1 MTDALRERVNAAVGS
16 LYQVE
21 AEIGRGGMAVVYR
34 ATDTRLRR
42 RVALKVLPPEL
53 AFREEVRRRFL
64 REAQMAAQLGHPNIV
79 PIYAVDEASGL
90 VYFAMGLVE
99 GAPLAKLLFDEP
111 RPPIAMVR
119 RVLREVADALHF
131 AHGHGVVHRDIKP
144 DNILVETATGKA
156 VVTDFGIARAAQ
168 GEVRLTA
175 TGIAVGTPAYM
186 SPEQA
191 MGEREVDGRADIY
204 SLGIVGYQMLA
215 GELPFSAA
223 NTPSMLMKHLSEPPR
238 PLLDLRPDLPA
249 NLAAA
254 IERALCKAPADRW
267 PDAAAFRDALAESAP
282 VTLTGTA
289 AAARAAAQV
298 AQAAQSSPAAY
309 APRQRVEEAIGAP
322 PPAPSAAPP
331 LPAAPALPPVP
342 SSRRAPADPLNAFG
356 VFRAGRTGAAQD
368 SEIHR
373 WREQQHAWREQLRAA
388 REGLRGDALVA
399 ANQQLQQALY
409 PEPLSEDERVRRVRR
424 KLVNYTALTGV
435 LFVVNAATG
444 GVPWFLVPAFF
455 MGVGMFRSVAGLWA
469 DDIPLRKLFKR
480 IPRGAAGQSARAP
493 FAGPGVGV
501 RALPAPGSD
510 PLLANVPREV
520 LVGRHGRAITD
531 AIEARRTI
539 TEVLEKLPKSEKQL
553 LPDIGP
559 TVTGLVERII
569 SLVGGLHQLDEDAS
583 PEAIA
588 RLDQRLADARALP
601 DGAPDKERRVTLLDR
616 QRQTLAD
623 LAGRRESVAAQLD
636 NASLVLDTMKYDLL
650 KLRSSGLQSQMSD
663 ATFQTQDARAV
674 VAEIERAL
682 EVAEEVQK
690 IR

>member
-16 LYQVE
+16 LYEVE

-64 REAQMAAQLGHPNIV
+64 REAQMAAQLSHPNIV

-144 DNILVETATGKA
+144 DNILVETSTGKA

-267 PDAAAFRDALAESAP
+267 PDAASFRDALAESAP

-309 APRQRVEEAIGAP
+309 APRPRAEDAPGAP
-322 PPAPSAAPP
+322 PPSAPP
-331 LPAAPALPPVP
+331 PALPPVP
-342 SSRRAPADPLNAFG
+342 TSRRAPADPLNAFG
-356 VFRAGRTGAAQD
+356 VFRAGRTGAEQD

-388 REGLRGDALVA
+388 REGLRGDALA
-399 ANQQLQQALY
+399 AASQQLQQALY
-409 PEPLSEDERVRRVRR
+409 PAPPGEDDRVRRVRR
-424 KLVNYTALTGV
+424 KIVNYTALTAV
-435 LFVVNAATG
+435 LFVVNANMG
-444 GVPWFLVPAFF
+444 GAPWFLVPAFF
-455 MGVGMFRSVAGLWA
+455 MGVGMFRSVAGLWN
-469 DDIPLRKLFKR
+469 DGIPLRKLFKR
-480 IPRGAAGQSARAP
+480 LPRGAAGQSAPTA

-501 RALPAPGSD
+501 RALPPPGSD

-539 TEVLEKLPKSEKQL
+539 TDVLEKLPKSEKQL

-569 SLVGGLHQLDEDAS
+569 SLAGGLHQLDEDAS

-601 DGAPDKERRVTLLDR
+601 DGAPDKERRVALLDR

-623 LAGRRESVAAQLD
+623 LAGRRETVAAQLD

>member
-34 ATDTRLRR
+34 AMDTRLRR

-64 REAQMAAQLGHPNIV
+64 REAQMAAQLSHPNIV

-99 GAPLAKLLFDEP
+99 GAPLAKLLFEEP

-144 DNILVETATGKA
+144 DNILIETATGKA

-254 IERALCKAPADRW
+254 IERALSKSPADRW
-267 PDAAAFRDALAESAP
+267 PDAASFRDALSESAP

-298 AQAAQSSPAAY
+298 AQAGQSMPAAVSVPRPPADALA
-309 APRQRVEEAIGAP
+309 APVPTLPAVLP
-322 PPAPSAAPP
+322 PPPG
-331 LPAAPALPPVP
+331 
-342 SSRRAPADPLNAFG
+342 SRRAPPDPLNAFG
-356 VFRAGRTGAAQD
+356 VFRGGRTGAEQD

-388 REGLRGDALVA
+388 REGLRGDALAA
-399 ANQQLQQALY
+399 ANQQLQQALA
-409 PEPLSEDERVRRVRR
+409 PAGPLSEDERVRRVRR
-424 KLVNYTALTGV
+424 KVVNYTAVTGV
-435 LFVVNAATG
+435 LFGINLMTQG
-444 GVPWFLVPAFF
+444 GPWFLVPAFF
-455 MGVGMFRSVAGLWA
+455 MGVGILRSVASLWA
-469 DDIPLRKLFKR
+469 DGIPLRKLFKR
-480 IPRGAAGQSARAP
+480 GPHGTEGQSARAS

-501 RALPAPGSD
+501 RALPTPGSD
-510 PLLANVPREV
+510 PLLANVPRDV

-539 TEVLEKLPKSEKQL
+539 TDVLEKLPKSEKQL

-569 SLVGGLHQLDEDAS
+569 SLAGGLHQLDQDAS

-601 DGAPDKERRVTLLDR
+601 EGAPDKERRVSLLDR

-623 LAGRRESVAAQLD
+623 LAGRRETVAAQLD
-636 NASLVLDTMKYDLL
+636 NASLVLDTMKFDLL

>member
-64 REAQMAAQLGHPNIV
+64 REAQMAAQLSHPNIV

-144 DNILVETATGKA
+144 DNILIETATGKA

-254 IERALCKAPADRW
+254 IERALCKSPADRW
-267 PDAAAFRDALAESAP
+267 PDAASFRDALAESAP

-298 AQAAQSSPAAY
+298 AQAGQSMPAAVSARRPGAD
-309 APRQRVEEAIGAP
+309 APLPAP
-322 PPAPSAAPP
+322 MPVLPPAPG
-331 LPAAPALPPVP
+331 
-342 SSRRAPADPLNAFG
+342 SRRAPADPLNAFG
-356 VFRAGRTGAAQD
+356 VFRGGRTGAEQD

-388 REGLRGDALVA
+388 REGLRGDALA
-399 ANQQLQQALY
+399 SANQQLQQALY
-409 PEPLSEDERVRRVRR
+409 PAPLSEDQRVRRVRR
-424 KLVNYTALTGV
+424 KLVNYTALSGV

-444 GVPWFLVPAFF
+444 GAPWFLVPAFI
-455 MGVGMFRSVAGLWA
+455 MGVGMLRSVAGLWS
-469 DDIPLRKLFKR
+469 DGIPLRKLFMR
-480 IPRGAAGQSARAP
+480 GPRGADGQSARAS

-510 PLLANVPREV
+510 PLLANVPRDV

-539 TEVLEKLPKSEKQL
+539 TDVLEKLPKTEKQL

-569 SLVGGLHQLDEDAS
+569 SLAGGLHQLDEDAS

-601 DGAPDKERRVTLLDR
+601 EGAPDKERRVSLLDR

-623 LAGRRESVAAQLD
+623 LAGRRETVAAQLD
-636 NASLVLDTMKYDLL
+636 NAALVLDTMKFDLL

>member
-64 REAQMAAQLGHPNIV
+64 REAQMAAQLSHPNIV

-144 DNILVETATGKA
+144 DNILIETATGKA

-254 IERALCKAPADRW
+254 IERALCKSPADRW
-267 PDAAAFRDALAESAP
+267 PDAASFRDALSESAP

-289 AAARAAAQV
+289 AAARAAAEA
-298 AQAAQSSPAAY
+298 AQAGQSMPAAVSARRPGAD
-309 APRQRVEEAIGAP
+309 APLPAP
-322 PPAPSAAPP
+322 MPVLPPAPG
-331 LPAAPALPPVP
+331 
-342 SSRRAPADPLNAFG
+342 SRRAPADPLNAFG
-356 VFRAGRTGAAQD
+356 VFRGGRTGAEQD

-388 REGLRGDALVA
+388 REGLRGDALA
-399 ANQQLQQALY
+399 SANQQLQQALY
-409 PEPLSEDERVRRVRR
+409 PAPLSEDQRVRRVRR
-424 KLVNYTALTGV
+424 KLVNYTALSGV

-444 GVPWFLVPAFF
+444 GAPWFLVPAFI
-455 MGVGMFRSVAGLWA
+455 MGVGMLRSVAGLWS
-469 DDIPLRKLFKR
+469 DGIPLRKLFMR
-480 IPRGAAGQSARAP
+480 GPRGADGQSARAS

-510 PLLANVPREV
+510 PLLANVPRDV

-539 TEVLEKLPKSEKQL
+539 TDVLEKLPKTEKQL

-569 SLVGGLHQLDEDAS
+569 SLAGGLHQLDEDAS

-601 DGAPDKERRVTLLDR
+601 EGAPDKERRVSLLDR

-623 LAGRRESVAAQLD
+623 LAGRRETVAAQLD
-636 NASLVLDTMKYDLL
+636 NAALVLDTMKFDLL

>member
-64 REAQMAAQLGHPNIV
+64 REAQMAAQLNHPNIV

-144 DNILVETATGKA
+144 DNILIETKTGKA

-254 IERALCKAPADRW
+254 IERALSKAPADRW
-267 PDAAAFRDALAESAP
+267 PDAASFRDALAESAP

-289 AAARAAAQV
+289 APVPVPPPVQPPV
-298 AQAAQSSPAAY
+298 Q
-309 APRQRVEEAIGAP
+309 
-322 PPAPSAAPP
+322 PPAPP
-331 LPAAPALPPVP
+331 
-342 SSRRAPADPLNAFG
+342 SRRAPADPQNAFG
-356 VFRAGRTGAAQD
+356 VFRAGRTGAEQD

-373 WREQQHAWREQLRAA
+373 WREEQHAWREQLRAA
-388 REGLRGDALVA
+388 RAGLRSDALAA
-399 ANQQLQQALY
+399 ANQQLQQALA
-409 PEPLSEDERVRRVRR
+409 PTGPLSEDDRVRKVRR
-424 KLVNYTALTGV
+424 KAVNYAAFTGV
-435 LFVVNAATG
+435 LFGINIMTQG
-444 GVPWFLVPAFF
+444 GPWFLIPAFF
-455 MGVGMFRSVAGLWA
+455 MGVGMLRSVAGLWA
-469 DDIPLRKLFKR
+469 DGIPLRKLFR
-480 IPRGAAGQSARAP
+480 RGPHGAEGQAARASV
-493 FAGPGVGV
+493 AGPGVGV
-501 RALPAPGSD
+501 RALPPPGSD

-539 TEVLEKLPKSEKQL
+539 TDLLEKLPASEKQL

-569 SLVGGLHQLDEDAS
+569 SLVGGLHQLDQDAS

-588 RLDQRLADARALP
+588 RLDQRLADARALA
-601 DGAPDKERRVTLLDR
+601 DGAPDKERRVTLLER

-623 LAGRRESVAAQLD
+623 LAGRRDTVAAQLD
-636 NASLVLDTMKYDLL
+636 HASLVLDTMKYDLL

>member
-64 REAQMAAQLGHPNIV
+64 REAQMAAQLSHPNIV

-144 DNILVETATGKA
+144 DNILIETATGKA

-254 IERALCKAPADRW
+254 IERALCKSPADRW
-267 PDAAAFRDALAESAP
+267 PDAASFRDALSESAP

-298 AQAAQSSPAAY
+298 AQAGQSMPAAVSAPRSPADALA
-309 APRQRVEEAIGAP
+309 APV
-322 PPAPSAAPP
+322 PALPAVLPP
-331 LPAAPALPPVP
+331 LPG
-342 SSRRAPADPLNAFG
+342 SRRAPADPLNAFG
-356 VFRAGRTGAAQD
+356 VFRGGRTGAEQD

-388 REGLRGDALVA
+388 REGLRGDALA
-399 ANQQLQQALY
+399 SANHQLQQALY
-409 PEPLSEDERVRRVRR
+409 PTPLSEEQRVRRVRR

-444 GVPWFLVPAFF
+444 GAPWFLVPAFF
-455 MGVGMFRSVAGLWA
+455 LGVGMLRSVAGLWS
-469 DDIPLRKLFKR
+469 DGIPLRKLFMR
-480 IPRGAAGQSARAP
+480 GPRGADGQSARAA

-510 PLLANVPREV
+510 PLLANVPRDV

-539 TEVLEKLPKSEKQL
+539 TDVLEKLPKTEKQL

-569 SLVGGLHQLDEDAS
+569 SLAGGLHQLDQDAS

-601 DGAPDKERRVTLLDR
+601 EGAPDKERRVSLLDR

-623 LAGRRESVAAQLD
+623 LAGRRETVAAQLD
-636 NASLVLDTMKYDLL
+636 NAALVLDTMKFDLL

>member
-16 LYQVE
+16 LYHVE

-64 REAQMAAQLGHPNIV
+64 REAQMAAQLSHPNIV

-144 DNILVETATGKA
+144 DNILIETATGKA

-267 PDAAAFRDALAESAP
+267 PDAASFRDALSESAP

-289 AAARAAAQV
+289 AAARVAAQV
-298 AQAAQSSPAAY
+298 AQAAQSN
-309 APRQRVEEAIGAP
+309 
-322 PPAPSAAPP
+322 
-331 LPAAPALPPVP
+331 PAAPAPRAREGAFGAPQPPALPPALPAVLP
-342 SSRRAPADPLNAFG
+342 PTPGSRRAPPDPLNAFG
-356 VFRAGRTGAAQD
+356 VFRGGRTGAEQD

-388 REGLRGDALVA
+388 REGLRGDALAA
-399 ANQQLQQALY
+399 ANQQLQQALA
-409 PEPLSEDERVRRVRR
+409 PAGPLSEDDRVRRARR
-424 KLVNYTALTGV
+424 KIVNYTALTTV
-435 LFVVNAATG
+435 LFVVNANMG
-444 GVPWFLVPAFF
+444 GAPWFLVPAFF

-469 DDIPLRKLFKR
+469 DGIPLRKLFMR
-480 IPRGAAGQSARAP
+480 GPRGAAGQSARAA

-501 RALPAPGSD
+501 RALPALGSD

-520 LVGRHGRAITD
+520 LEGRHGRAIMD

-539 TEVLEKLPKSEKQL
+539 TGVLDKLPASEKQL

-569 SLVGGLHQLDEDAS
+569 SLAGGLHQLDQDAS

-601 DGAPDKERRVTLLDR
+601 DGAPEKERRVSLLDR

-623 LAGRRESVAAQLD
+623 LAGRRETVAAQLD
-636 NASLVLDTMKYDLL
+636 NAALVLDTMKFDLL